1 MSGKLKFDVQNNGSA
16 TTVLVQGAI
25 DEDFTTGF
33 LQEVTGE
40 SIVFDFQNLTLI
52 NSCGIREW
60 IRLIE
65 NLSGKQITY
74 SKCPKI
80 LIDQVNMVEGF
91 FPDYCKIDT
100 FFAPYYSEDKDEE
113 VDILLNVSEIA
124 EDLKAPAKKDEGS
137 GEELEFDDIEAQY
150 FAFIKRN

>member
-1 MSGKLKFDVQNNGSA
+1 MSEKIKFDVQNNGNVS
-16 TTVLVQGAI
+16 TVLIQGAI
-25 DEDFTTGF
+25 DEDFTTSF
-33 LQEVTGE
+33 LQDVTGE

-65 NLSGKQITY
+65 NLNGKQITY

-100 FFAPYYSEDKDEE
+100 FYAPYYSEDKDEE
-113 VDILLNVSEIA
+113 VDVLLNVSEVGD
-124 EDLKAPAKKDEGS
+124 DLKAPSRKDES
-137 GEELEFDDIEAQY
+137 SQEELEFDDIEAQY